1 MRACGS
7 WVLDRTGAA
16 CGEGSKAKGEG
27 LGSLKAPTIVLDV
40 CARTACTCTACMFYS
55 QTQTRAQSRTR
66 SDRDNEMPEAPLAP
80 WPRAGAVGV
89 RHCVTAVYTV
99 AFQPATL
106 PFYSARSLSRSLALS
121 LALSRYVFVPWTMP
135 IRHAAAMMACF
146 LAQRAAW
153 LPQSCATE
161 VQCKS
166 IFQLVR
172 ISKSAATLTSSR
184 VNFDGR

>member
-1 MRACGS
+1 
-7 WVLDRTGAA
+7 
-16 CGEGSKAKGEG
+16 
-27 LGSLKAPTIVLDV
+27 
-40 CARTACTCTACMFYS
+40 
-55 QTQTRAQSRTR
+55 
-66 SDRDNEMPEAPLAP
+66 MPEAPLAP

-121 LALSRYVFVPWTMP
+121 LALSRHVFVPWTMP

-153 LPQSCATE
+153 LPQSCVTE

-166 IFQLVR
+166 IFRLG
-172 ISKSAATLTSSR
+172 SSYQ
-184 VNFDGR
+184 